1 MMIRVAG
8 LGVIMLA
15 LVVGCS
21 PDETSKDKPG
31 DVATPSA
38 NDQIAANIKMLTDQ
52 SRDTS
57 DFLQQIRTS
66 LKLVNGVLVI
76 EDIFGFELFVVP
88 PNSPWVLQC
97 GAGLKVVFGNSNVDG
112 EDKGVHNDPVI
123 KLSLALISRER
134 CRELAPLIGQEI
146 QSIVNSR

>member
-1 MMIRVAG
+1 MKIRVAG
-8 LGVIMLA
+8 LVVIMLT

-21 PDETSKDKPG
+21 PDEASKEKPG
-31 DVATPSA
+31 DVATTLA
-38 NDQIAANIKMLTDQ
+38 NEQIVANIKMLTDQ
-52 SRDTS
+52 GRETS

-76 EDIFGFELFVVP
+76 EDIIGFELFVVP

-97 GAGLKVVFGNSNVDG
+97 GVGLKIGFGNALNSEG
-112 EDKGVHNDPVI
+112 EDKVHSDAVI